1 MRLTI
6 NGKTHTVDV
15 PGDMPL
21 LWVLRDVIGLTG
33 TKFGC
38 GIAACGACTVHLE
51 GRPIR
56 SCATPVSTVAG
67 KQITTIEAIG
77 ETSPGQEDP
86 GCLDCARRSPMR
98 LLPIRPDHVGDGTA
112 GREPESERR
121 RHRRRHVG
129 QHLPL
134 RHLRPDSCRHQAGR
148 RNCAGCRRE
157 ERHDE
162 VPGRRSRLPPRLR
175 GSDGRGRRRPAARMP
190 SRCAEACR
198 VHHDT
203 DWRPPAHRRSHP
215 MRSSGSAPIT
225 W

>member
-38 GIAACGACTVHLE
+38 GIAACGACTVHLD

-56 SCATPVSTVAG
+56 SCVTPVSTVAG

-77 ETSPGQEDP
+77 ETLRGQEDP
-86 GCLDCARRSPMR
+86 GCLDRAGRSPMR
-98 LLPIRPDHVGDGTA
+98 LLPVGPDHVGDRHCWPGTRIRATATSTPPCRATSAAA
-112 GREPESERR
+112 GPTVGFVPPSSRPPELRWSPPRE
-121 RHRRRHVG
+121 
-129 QHLPL
+129 L
-134 RHLRPDSCRHQAGR
+134 
-148 RNCAGCRRE
+148 
-157 ERHDE
+157 HDE
-162 VPGRRSRLPPRLR
+162 VPGRRSRLPPRFR
-175 GSDGRGRRRPAARMP
+175 GSDGRGRWRPAPRMP

-198 VHHDT
+198 VHHDPI
-203 DWRPPAHRRSHP
+203 DVRRPTGVRTQRIRPGRHR
-215 MRSSGSAPIT
+215 
-225 W
+225 